1 MKRTTALMGVGVTVA
16 LLLSCGGVSKVRLPL
31 DIFGEGSAFVG
42 VTLTITAKRGT
53 TVEATKVS
61 REASFDES
69 HAFPTELSVQPG
81 SGSLIISVEADEGG
95 CVVGRG
101 ITRTGVAAG
110 TTPVPVAIHVSRV
123 ADCGVTLDGGDG
135 SGSGGVGTGG
145 VTSSGGQTDPRGSGG
160 GGGTGGNGGRP
171 EATGGAASGG
181 IGGGT
186 G

>member
-16 LLLSCGGVSKVRLPL
+16 LLLSCAGVSKVRLPL

-42 VTLTITAKRGT
+42 VTLTITAKRGN
-53 TVEATKVS
+53 TVEATTVS

-160 GGGTGGNGGRP
+160 GGTGGNGGRP